1 MNQKNDLRPV
11 DWLRDSEKSI
21 SNRLSQHGVKG
32 QFSIEQVSERLAAL
46 LLERL
51 PSDLARQ
58 MISMLPDDK
67 QAALNSLHQS
77 AKSESD
83 ASIGYPTFI
92 ERAASAIGMNADEE
106 MLREVTDA
114 FLWGVVEEVPG
125 DFKARLTEV
134 LPAELRSRMDLYSER
149 ENESKVA

>member
-1 MNQKNDLRPV
+1 MEKTSRPV

-21 SNRLSQHGVKG
+21 SNRLSQHRDKDR
-32 QFSIEQVSERLAAL
+32 FPIERIAARLAAL

-51 PSDLARQ
+51 PAELALQ
-58 MISMLPDDK
+58 MISMLPDEK
-67 QAALNSLHQS
+67 QAALGSLKKS
-77 AKSESD
+77 AESGSE

-92 ERAASAIGMNADEE
+92 ERAAHALGMNEDEDTI
-106 MLREVTDA
+106 REITDA
-114 FLWGVVEEVPG
+114 FLWGVVEEAPG